1 MSDLD
6 DLDDMFGEPSKPIT
20 TKTTTAAQK
29 HANKAVS
36 RAINDDLDDSN
47 DLFNMDSMIGNA
59 KSVKPATGAA
69 GGFSYS
75 GGGLNKQNASSGLS
89 SANNAVSRSRV
100 TGLGAGGDDSD
111 FGISRKP
118 SYGAAGMSYARN
130 DTFAAGGAG
139 GS

>member
-1 MSDLD
+1 
-6 DLDDMFGEPSKPIT
+6 
-20 TKTTTAAQK
+20 
-29 HANKAVS
+29 
-36 RAINDDLDDSN
+36 
-47 DLFNMDSMIGNA
+47 MIGNA

-75 GGGLNKQNASSGLS
+75 GGGLNKQGNSNSGLS

-118 SYGAAGMSYARN
+118 SYGAGGMSYARN
-130 DTFAAGGAG
+130 DTFAAGGTG
-139 GS
+139 GSR